1 MSYCIEYNP
10 ELNTKYPKRKYT
22 KQFPIKKLLF
32 LTIILVTS
40 YVFLQAKLYRY
51 FIPGDPDVTVPAFSA
66 MVASVGD
73 GDSVKDAF
81 VKFCREIIINGNH

>member
-1 MSYCIEYNP
+1 MSYCIAYNP

-66 MVASVGD
+66 MVNRIGD
-73 GDSVKDAF
+73 GVSVNDAL
-81 VKFCREIIINGNH
+81 VEFCNEIIMNGN

>member
-10 ELNTKYPKRKYT
+10 ELNTKYPKRKYI

-32 LTIILVTS
+32 LTMILVIS

-51 FIPGDPDVTVPAFSA
+51 FIPGDPDITIPAFST
-66 MVASVGD
+66 MVDRVVD
-73 GDSVKDAF
+73 GDSVKDAL
-81 VKFCREIIINGNH
+81 VEFCKEIIMSGN